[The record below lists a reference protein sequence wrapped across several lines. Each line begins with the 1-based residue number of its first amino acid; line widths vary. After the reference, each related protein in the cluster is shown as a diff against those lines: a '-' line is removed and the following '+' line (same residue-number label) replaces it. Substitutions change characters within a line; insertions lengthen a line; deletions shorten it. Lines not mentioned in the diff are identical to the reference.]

1 MTSEQRSLERIRE
14 EIERCTLCPLHET
27 RAKAVAG
34 EGPDRPKVMLIGE
47 APGKEE
53 DLTGK
58 PFVGRSGKL
67 LTEILSDA
75 GMKRED
81 VFITSVVKCRPP
93 KNRNPKSAEFSIC
106 IQTHLNRQ
114 IAVLNPAVVVLL
126 GGIAAKAI
134 LGEKNV
140 SEIRGRP
147 LNRDGR
153 IFFPTYHPAAALRNP
168 KWKKDL
174 LADLHGIDMKA
185 KTI

>member
-1 MTSEQRSLERIRE
+1 MIPERRSLERIRE

-27 RAKAVAG
+27 RERAVPG
-34 EGPDRPKVMLIGE
+34 EGPDRPRVMLIGE
-47 APGKEE
+47 GPGREE

-67 LTEILSDA
+67 LTEVLLDA
-75 GMKRED
+75 GMNRED

-106 IQTHLNRQ
+106 IQAHLNRQ
-114 IAVLNPAVVVLL
+114 IAVLNPKVIVLL
-126 GGIAAKAI
+126 GGVAAKAI

-140 SEIRGRP
+140 SEIRGRS

-153 IFFPTYHPAAALRNP
+153 VFFPTYHPAAALRNP

-174 LADLHGIDMKA
+174 ISDLHGIDIRA